1 MYFSLQAR
9 FSYYFHQFLKF
20 LLSFIGPKSRS
31 YYDQF
36 LTDAEVAHY
45 RPKPKIEEKIESD
58 HSTPSS
64 DDGQDLNE
72 SECSDGEKP
81 YNAISTLLGNSK
93 VNQI

>member
-1 MYFSLQAR
+1 MLDFFFY
-9 FSYYFHQFLKF
+9 LKL

-58 HSTPSS
+58 HSMPSS

-93 VNQI
+93 VN